1 MSVYVGPLRNHHPL
15 SRRRITRTAHLL
27 ADSDSELER
36 MAQRIGLRKDW
47 RHGDH
52 YDVSHAK
59 RELAIRAGAI
69 QATDRELVELF
80 RKSLHKMWDR
90 GQH

>member
-1 MSVYVGPLRNHHPL
+1 
-15 SRRRITRTAHLL
+15 
-27 ADSDSELER
+27 